1 MAIVAHAVRLERQ
14 YVVSSACSCANLLS
28 WFLLIASIVATYAIA
43 YGTHNM
49 WLVRSSYYEQPAIA
63 FAHDYMVEAETSDGV
78 AMRYSSFPNYN
89 EMAGSS
95 LRVPTIKVP
104 VLRRVLIRVCI
115 LFFCVCRRVGGRSVA
130 VDQRQAHGLHT
141 LRRMRWTTTAM
152 VWMTSCSGTSTLPA
166 ATRAASTGFAACFSW
181 RGRSG
186 HRRGPPSDR
195 WCLSMARRRFEAAT

>member
-115 LFFCVCRRVGGRSVA
+115 LFFVCVGVLVVGASPLTNVKHTVCTHSGA
-130 VDQRQAHGLHT
+130 CGGQQR
-141 LRRMRWTTTAM
+141 
-152 VWMTSCSGTSTLPA
+152 
-166 ATRAASTGFAACFSW
+166 
-181 RGRSG
+181 
-186 HRRGPPSDR
+186 R
-195 WCLSMARRRFEAAT
+195 WCG